1 MEARQYLSNAAT
13 PWTLTTEVR
22 EKFFSNTTLLRSQQQ
37 WYYAQDYAKV
47 HSLLSEF
54 KSNYNICRSEN
65 KVQQYNVS
73 LVGLTTRWE
82 ISAAVQQMRNGFV
95 KNDTDHTHK
104 LRAANDKKLTD
115 ETKIFALV
123 L

>member
-1 MEARQYLSNAAT
+1 M
-13 PWTLTTEVR
+13 
-22 EKFFSNTTLLRSQQQ
+22 
-37 WYYAQDYAKV
+37 
-47 HSLLSEF
+47 
-54 KSNYNICRSEN
+54 
-65 KVQQYNVS
+65 
-73 LVGLTTRWE
+73 TTRWE